1 MKTLANCNPVDFLRQ
16 TNKIRH
22 AVSGW
27 LNDTGV
33 LEIRK
38 RQPVLTGKEKPEEL
52 ERKQREQAKK
62 NINDMLDSML
72 ENHAQKTAEVLG
84 LMCFVDPEEVEDAK
98 GFDFLLPAMELLS
111 SKPVIDF
118 LLSYLKLEQMS
129 TGDTSRL
136 SA

>member
-1 MKTLANCNPVDFLRQ
+1 MKTLANCNPVEFLRQ

-27 LNDTGV
+27 LNDTGI

-38 RQPVLTGKEKPEEL
+38 RQPALTGKETLEEL
-52 ERKQREQAKK
+52 EQKKREQAKK

-72 ENHAQKTAEVLG
+72 ENHAEQTAEVLG
-84 LMCFVDPEEVEDAK
+84 LMCFVDPEEIEDAK
-98 GFDFLLPAMELLS
+98 GVDFLLPAMELLS

-118 LLSYLKLEQMS
+118 LLSYMKLEQ
-129 TGDTSRL
+129 TGMEDSSRL
-136 SA
+136 SV